1 MFTTQF
7 DYKYLEGI
15 AKGYRS
21 SSPFSTQNQTVKC
34 SKLASKNARLHSL
47 PNGLGPIAAQVENG
61 HLGVWGFVPTRSFAI
76 GEKMC

>member
-21 SSPFSTQNQTVKC
+21 SSPFSTQNQTVKMF
-34 SKLASKNARLHSL
+34 KTGFKERKAALAS
-47 PNGLGPIAAQVENG
+47 
-61 HLGVWGFVPTRSFAI
+61 
-76 GEKMC
+76 